1 MPKLIDF
8 GVAKSS
14 AASTLTRTGMVIGTP
29 QFMAPEQLDGS
40 RETGPAA
47 DVFALAGVPTFAATG
62 LIVCVVAYLACYLPA
77 GRAALSPVNGS
88 ATFTS
93 DDLQGLRLSDR
104 VDTSLLILNTRA
116 SARVR

>member
-1 MPKLIDF
+1 MKWTAVGL
-8 GVAKSS
+8 G
-14 AASTLTRTGMVIGTP
+14 LG
-29 QFMAPEQLDGS
+29 
-40 RETGPAA
+40 
-47 DVFALAGVPTFAATG
+47 LAGAFAAARVMKALLFAVDPVDPPTFAATG